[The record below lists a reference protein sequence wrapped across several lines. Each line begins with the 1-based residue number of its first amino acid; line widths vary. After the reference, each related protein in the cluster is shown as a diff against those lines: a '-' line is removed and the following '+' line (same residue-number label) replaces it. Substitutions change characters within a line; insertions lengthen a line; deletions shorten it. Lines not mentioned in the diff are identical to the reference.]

1 MHNFDELNQLFLEI
15 EMIQQKPSL
24 LQAIQDLHRDL
35 KNFQLPK
42 TVDQEQLEKRAM
54 LAEQEMAKQKLL
66 AKEAQQRISELEANL
81 FDWQS
86 RVHELTDE
94 VSEQQADRGQIDALL
109 DELKLAQ
116 DQATEAKFVAA
127 NVRQKMKQVAEQ
139 YSELE
144 LKSKTE
150 REFLEQKLQTTQVLC
165 ERYQSYLNEL
175 RDQSEKQNAQL
186 YQLQEQCESLLVSQN
201 QMQEQFEISRKVIQE
216 LNQQVDDEVYQNQL
230 LAEANERLQTE
241 TVEYQSQ
248 IVQLNEAN
256 QQLEKQLEYKQ
267 EHSKELQDQLA
278 YTETKLNKLQQ
289 LLKDALK

>member
-42 TVDQEQLEKRAM
+42 TTDQEQLEKRAM

-150 REFLEQKLQTTQVLC
+150 REFLEQKLQTTEVLC

-201 QMQEQFEISRKVIQE
+201 QMQEQFEISRKAIQE